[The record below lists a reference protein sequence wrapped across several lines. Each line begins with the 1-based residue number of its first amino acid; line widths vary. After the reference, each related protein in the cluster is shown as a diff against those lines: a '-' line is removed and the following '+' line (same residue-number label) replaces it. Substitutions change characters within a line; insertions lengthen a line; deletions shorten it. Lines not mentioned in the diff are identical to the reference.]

1 MPERRFDASGFRSAR
16 VLRAMTQAQVAAA
29 LGIKDQSVVSR
40 YESGDASPP
49 AEKLPRLAALVGERL
64 DDLFPRPGLPTL
76 ADLRCDA
83 GMTQKD
89 TTAVTQTGS
98 PSPVRAAEGG
108 RRKLAPHYVAPLA
121 EAYGVSVEELLA
133 AERRSFG
140 EDVPAAPQHPQVRQ
154 PVGPQSIARKIT
166 ALLEGASE
174 QERPT
179 DTELAELG
187 NARAGRTIL
196 SGPLVTSLRLGRRTH
211 AAPKSWTRWRLPL
224 TCPPCSSKPAT
235 RKSRPSSRT
244 CVRRVSALPPWWPA
258 EPRASPR
265 TPNSCAGSP
274 TCSQEASTGM
284 PPRPRPRADST
295 GATCGGRDGRSANLR
310 RVPSRRDVRRDV
322 RSQGMTK
329 KARSHLRIA
338 PALQNRLKLGAFSD
352 ISALSE
358 HAMSAASRPSVI
370 PAILPGNDRFIAD
383 LTVP

>member
-211 AAPKSWTRWRLPL
+211 AGPEVLDALAAALDVPAMFFETGDAEVTAVVTNLRAARIGLAAVVARGAEGESQNAELMRWVADMFAGG
-224 TCPPCSSKPAT
+224 KHGD
-235 RKSRPSSRT
+235 
-244 CVRRVSALPPWWPA
+244 
-258 EPRASPR
+258 ASP
-265 TPNSCAGSP
+265 P
-274 TCSQEASTGM
+274 Q
-284 PPRPRPRADST
+284 
-295 GATCGGRDGRSANLR
+295 ATS
-310 RVPSRRDVRRDV
+310 
-322 RSQGMTK
+322 
-329 KARSHLRIA
+329 
-338 PALQNRLKLGAFSD
+338 
-352 ISALSE
+352 
-358 HAMSAASRPSVI
+358 
-370 PAILPGNDRFIAD
+370 
-383 LTVP
+383 